1 MKLKHPSSV
10 IDNVLIYNSTAN
22 VGEYVGEPRFIAIID
37 NNDKNLQI
45 QIVTPEVEDTV
56 QIANSFQ
63 FKN

>member
-1 MKLKHPSSV
+1 M
-10 IDNVLIYNSTAN
+10 
-22 VGEYVGEPRFIAIID
+22 GEYVGEPRFIAIID

-45 QIVTPEVEDTV
+45 QIVTPEVEETV